1 MCVMYVEIRFE
12 PCLKDER
19 FTMGGKGGGFDLQHV
34 HVWEKYIWLS
44 SQKSLL
50 GNFMQPFLLFSTY
63 MFPCISIFLLR
74 CY

>member
-34 HVWEKYIWLS
+34 HVWENISGYPLKNLS
-44 SQKSLL
+44 LVTSCS
-50 GNFMQPFLLFSTY
+50 FFSCFLLT
-63 MFPCISIFLLR
+63 CFLA
-74 CY
+74 